1 MMTCCPVGPAID
13 AATLFAGD
21 LEPWV
26 TTRPDGTRELD
37 LIIPG
42 LCSPESISVIEEA
55 LEQLSGLASARVNF
69 TCKRVV
75 ATWNDV
81 SFSAAAISGKLNEL
95 GFISRPFDPSHS
107 GLKADDAQS
116 RLLLRA
122 VAVSGFAAANIMLLS
137 VSVWSGAEGS
147 TRDLF
152 HWISAGIA
160 LPAVAYAGRPFF
172 RSAVRALSSGQF
184 NMDVPISL
192 AVCLAA
198 LMSLFETF
206 NHGEVAY
213 FDASVTLLFFLLTGR
228 YLDHLMRAR
237 ARSAVSQL
245 LSLSASSAMVE
256 EADGTTRVL
265 AATALQPHMK
275 MLVAAGE
282 RLAADGVVIAG
293 TSEIDRSLLTGE
305 TIPEV
310 VAKGAIVHAGMLNL
324 TGPIAIDVTAA
335 GQDTFLAE
343 IIRLM
348 ASAEQSRS
356 RFVQIADR
364 LARIYA
370 PAVHILAATT
380 LAGWLLWTGGDWHIS
395 LMTAIAVLII
405 TCPCA
410 LGLAVPAVQTVASGV
425 LFRNGVMIKD
435 GAALEKLSGID
446 TVIFDKTGTL
456 TLGRPRLT
464 NSAALS
470 SMDMALAAGLARAS
484 RHPLSRA
491 VCEAAKFRG
500 IVPLAVEGV
509 QEIPGCGLSAIF
521 QGEPVR
527 LGSRRWCGIAE
538 NDGQGLP
545 EFVLMR
551 GSKATGIFAFE
562 DELRGDAAAVIAK
575 LQSEGLQVEIL
586 SGDREVAVRRAA
598 SALGIDKW
606 QAGATLHQKLAYV
619 EQLKAMGRKVLMVGD
634 GLNDAP
640 ALAAGL
646 TSMAPASATDIGR
659 TAADSIFM
667 GESLQPVLVARDVA
681 IATQSLS
688 LQNFVLAVGYNLVA
702 VPIAMLGFASP
713 LIAAVAMSTS
723 SIIVIGNS
731 LRLGLFFRKQPVPAE
746 ARPQQGA
753 PDLPY
758 LERRAA

>member
-1 MMTCCPVGPAID
+1 MMTCCAIGPAID

-26 TTRPDGTRELD
+26 TIRPDGTRELD

-42 LCSPESISVIEEA
+42 ICSAESIPVIEGA
-55 LEQLSGLASARVNF
+55 LERLPGLASARVNF
-69 TCKRVV
+69 TGKRVV
-75 ATWNDV
+75 STWTDPN
-81 SFSAAAISGKLNEL
+81 FSPVGITEKLNEL
-95 GFISRPFDPSHS
+95 GFISRPFDPSQS
-107 GLKADDAQS
+107 GLNADDAKTRQ
-116 RLLLRA
+116 LLRA

-160 LPAVAYAGRPFF
+160 LPTIAYAGRPFF
-172 RSAVRALSSGQF
+172 RSAVRALSSGWF

-198 LMSLFETF
+198 LMSLYETF

-228 YLDHLMRAR
+228 YLDHLMRSR

-245 LSLSASSAMVE
+245 LSLSASSAMIE
-256 EADGTTRVL
+256 DIDGNSRII
-265 AATALQPHMK
+265 AATALQPQMK

-282 RLAADGVVIAG
+282 RLAADGEVISG
-293 TSEIDRSLLTGE
+293 MSEIDRSLLTGE
-305 TIPEV
+305 TNPEV
-310 VAKGAIVHAGMLNL
+310 VARGAAVHAGMLNL
-324 TGPIAIDVTAA
+324 TGPLIVNITAA

-348 ASAEQSRS
+348 ASAEQGRS
-356 RFVQIADR
+356 RYVQIADR
-364 LARIYA
+364 LARIYS
-370 PAVHILAATT
+370 PAVHVLAAMT
-380 LAGWLLWTGGDWHIS
+380 LVGWLIWTGGDWHTA

-464 NSAALS
+464 NSS
-470 SMDMALAAGLARAS
+470 SLATSELALAAGLARQS

-491 VCEAAKFRG
+491 VCEAAKSHG
-500 IVPLAVEGV
+500 ITPADVRNIEEL
-509 QEIPGCGLSAIF
+509 PGNGLSGWFSGKSA
-521 QGEPVR
+521 R
-527 LGSRRWCGIAE
+527 LGSRRWCGLPE
-538 NDGQGLP
+538 NSSQGLP
-545 EFVLMR
+545 EFALVR
-551 GSKATGIFAFE
+551 GSDAPAFFTFE
-562 DELRGDAAAVIAK
+562 DELRYDADTVVAK
-575 LQSEGLQVEIL
+575 LKAEGLRVEIL
-586 SGDREVAVRRAA
+586 SGDREAPVSRAA
-598 SALGIDKW
+598 SVLDIECW
-606 QAGATLHQKLAYV
+606 QAGMTPQQKLTYV
-619 EQLKAMGRKVLMVGD
+619 LSLKEAGRKVLMVGD

-640 ALAAGL
+640 ALAAGH
-646 TSMAPASATDIGR
+646 TSMAPSSATDIGR
-659 TAADSIFM
+659 TAADTIFM
-667 GESLQPVLVARDVA
+667 GESLMPVLVARDVA
-681 IATQSLS
+681 IATQRLS
-688 LQNFVLAVGYNLVA
+688 VQNFALAVGYNFLA

-723 SIIVIGNS
+723 SIIVIANS
-731 LRLGLFFRKQPVPAE
+731 LRLGLSFSKPKTAVVSRHQPDVP
-746 ARPQQGA
+746 GISV
-753 PDLPY
+753 